1 MKFFGL
7 IGYPLEHSFSPDYF
21 NRKFSDKGID
31 AQYKLFP
38 ISSVDQFPSLLEKEP
53 NLSGLNV
60 TIPYKQQIIGYLDGI
75 EGDAR
80 SIGAVNTIAFSR
92 EGEGRRFLTGYNTDA
107 YGFENAL
114 EPFLS
119 RSRHKSA
126 LILGTGGSSKTIA
139 FVLQKRSIPW
149 LWVTRS
155 KDGSSSQ
162 TVTYSELTGELVARH
177 TLIINTTPLGM
188 YPRIT
193 EKPGIP
199 YEAIGKDHLLFD
211 LVYNPE
217 VTAFLEEGRKRRARV
232 ENGYRMLCLQAER
245 SWQIWNNPS

>member
-1 MKFFGL
+1 MKIFGL

-21 NRKFSDKGID
+21 TRKFRDEGID

-38 ISSVDQFPSLLEKEP
+38 LSSVNQFPGLLEKETT
-53 NLSGLNV
+53 LSGLNV
-60 TIPYKQQIIGYLDGI
+60 TIPYKQQIIGHLNRI

-107 YGFENAL
+107 YGFEKAL
-114 EPFLS
+114 EPLLS
-119 RSRHKSA
+119 QGRYKRA

-139 FVLQKRSIPW
+139 FVLQKRGITW

-155 KDGSSSQ
+155 KQGSSSR
-162 TVTYSELTGELVARH
+162 TVTYSDLTSELVASH

-199 YEAIGKDHLLFD
+199 YEAIDKDHLLFD

-217 VTAFLEEGRKRRARV
+217 VTAFLKEGRKRGARV

-245 SWQIWNNPS
+245 SWQIWNNTL

>member
-1 MKFFGL
+1 MKLFGL

-21 NRKFSDKGID
+21 NRKFREEGID

-38 ISSVDQFPSLLEKEP
+38 LGSVDQFPTLLEKEP
-53 NLSGLNV
+53 TLSGLNV
-60 TIPYKQQIIGYLDGI
+60 TIPYKQQIIGYLDHLAG
-75 EGDAR
+75 EAQ
-80 SIGAVNTIAFSR
+80 SIGAVNTIAFSQQ
-92 EGEGRRFLTGYNTDA
+92 GEGRRFATGYNTDA

-119 RSRHKSA
+119 PGRHKKA
-126 LILGTGGSSKTIA
+126 LILGTGGSSQTIA
-139 FVLQKRSIPW
+139 FVLQKTGIDW
-149 LWVTRS
+149 WWVSRS
-155 KDGSSSQ
+155 KDFGGNKSL
-162 TVTYSELTGELVARH
+162 TYSELTDELIARH

-193 EKPGIP
+193 EKPDIP
-199 YEAIGKDHLLFD
+199 YEAIGKNHLLFD

-217 VTAFLEEGRKRRARV
+217 MTAFLDEGRKRGARV

-245 SWQIWNNPS
+245 SWQIWNNL

>member
-1 MKFFGL
+1 MKIFGL

-21 NRKFSDKGID
+21 SRKFSDEGID

-38 ISSVDQFPSLLEKEP
+38 LSSVDQFPGLLDKEP
-53 NLSGLNV
+53 NLYGLNV
-60 TIPYKQQIIGYLDGI
+60 TIPYKQQIIRYLDRI
-75 EGDAR
+75 EGDAQ

-92 EGEGRRFLTGYNTDA
+92 EGEGRRLLVGYNTDA

-119 RSRHKSA
+119 RGRHTRA
-126 LILGTGGSSKTIA
+126 LILGTGGSSRTIA
-139 FVLQKRSIPW
+139 FVLQKRGISW
-149 LWVTRS
+149 LWVSRS
-155 KDGSSSQ
+155 KGTSSNQ

-199 YEAIGKDHLLFD
+199 YEAIGRDHLLFD

-217 VTAFLEEGRKRRARV
+217 VTAFLEEGRKRGARV